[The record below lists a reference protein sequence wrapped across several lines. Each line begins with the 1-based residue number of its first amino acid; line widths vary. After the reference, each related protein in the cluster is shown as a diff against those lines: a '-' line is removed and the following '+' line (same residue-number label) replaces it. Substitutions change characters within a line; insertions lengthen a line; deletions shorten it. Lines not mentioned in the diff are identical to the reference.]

1 MPSWIVKLGALVA
14 LAHTVAGSQI
24 TLRTTTPPA
33 NEYVTHCTVILNDEL
48 FGCKGS
54 SKPFGKKCGHNR
66 GIETKSICDTSSVTV
81 DWSTAQ
87 VTFQDNNGHSA
98 NCTLSSTEEGG
109 HCNTDNP
116 DEFPIEHN
124 GAEKLG
130 AGAALW
136 GLGTMAAT
144 LHWPGYQAIDI
155 AEKSVM
161 DAAIIY
167 PPAMPEE

>member
-24 TLRTTTPPA
+24 SLRTTTPPA
-33 NEYVTHCTVILNDEL
+33 NEYVTHCTVILDDEF

-66 GIETKSICDTSSVTV
+66 GIQTKSICDTSSVTV

-109 HCNTDNP
+109 HCNTDDP

-124 GAEKLG
+124 GAERLG

-144 LHWPGYQAIDI
+144 LFI
-155 AEKSVM
+155 
-161 DAAIIY
+161 
-167 PPAMPEE
+167 